1 MDISILELRNAKAL
15 MVDREWLNGILP
27 MAERILNGEIHT
39 EKTEKRMQARVTM
52 AGSGNVFLI
61 GERTSGMQQSDR
73 SGQGAQQMADGGDN
87 ENHGTQVQNNEAYL
101 NIIYIEGM
109 ITRNGGACTYGSKQI
124 RNLMMQASDDEDCK
138 GHVWVID
145 TPGGVATAVSDFKM
159 AVDYAH
165 ERGLMVDSIID
176 GCCASLGIYAGEMC
190 DHLYYTS
197 PTDRIGSVGTFGIF
211 DVMKSGETDPTTG
224 EKHYEIYDP
233 ESYDKNAGWREL
245 AEEGKTDIIVADL
258 KKHGAEFRS
267 FIKSRRPK
275 AKDEMLHGKL
285 YECSEVDGILVDGQR
300 TLQEVFQEV
309 VSYYY
314 QTHKEGQY
322 DSARTGAAQANQ
334 NISSTQTNNINM
346 KEKFPAVFALLEV
359 EEMQMSEGGAFL
371 NEGLLQT
378 LNAAIEAKNQEIA
391 DAKKL
396 ADDLTAERDNLN
408 AQIKIINDEHAAA
421 LTEKDNAISA
431 LEQEKADLQADV
443 NAKADTIEGQ
453 KAQIEQ
459 LQADV
464 DGARASLATAE
475 GTIQE
480 RDQQITDLNGQIE
493 ELQNNAGA
501 QPNAGAA
508 PDNNGGGAEAP
519 EVTISTQYVM
529 DPALSYDENMRR
541 KKEFEAS
548 RK

>member
-1 MDISILELRNAKAL
+1 M
-15 MVDREWLNGILP
+15 
-27 MAERILNGEIHT
+27 
-39 EKTEKRMQARVTM
+39 
-52 AGSGNVFLI
+52 
-61 GERTSGMQQSDR
+61 
-73 SGQGAQQMADGGDN
+73 
-87 ENHGTQVQNNEAYL
+87 
-101 NIIYIEGM
+101 
-109 ITRNGGACTYGSKQI
+109 
-124 RNLMMQASDDEDCK
+124 
-138 GHVWVID
+138 
-145 TPGGVATAVSDFKM
+145 
-159 AVDYAH
+159 
-165 ERGLMVDSIID
+165 
-176 GCCASLGIYAGEMC
+176 
-190 DHLYYTS
+190 
-197 PTDRIGSVGTFGIF
+197 
-211 DVMKSGETDPTTG
+211 
-224 EKHYEIYDP
+224 
-233 ESYDKNAGWREL
+233 
-245 AEEGKTDIIVADL
+245 
-258 KKHGAEFRS
+258 
-267 FIKSRRPK
+267 
-275 AKDEMLHGKL
+275 
-285 YECSEVDGILVDGQR
+285 
-300 TLQEVFQEV
+300 
-309 VSYYY
+309 SYYY

-334 NISSTQTNNINM
+334 NMLNPNNNTINM

-464 DGARASLATAE
+464 DGARTSLATAE

-529 DPALSYDENMRR
+529 DPALSYEENMRR

>member
-1 MDISILELRNAKAL
+1 M
-15 MVDREWLNGILP
+15 LNP
-27 MAERILNGEIHT
+27 
-39 EKTEKRMQARVTM
+39 
-52 AGSGNVFLI
+52 
-61 GERTSGMQQSDR
+61 
-73 SGQGAQQMADGGDN
+73 
-87 ENHGTQVQNNEAYL
+87 NN
-101 NIIYIEGM
+101 N
-109 ITRNGGACTYGSKQI
+109 T
-124 RNLMMQASDDEDCK
+124 
-138 GHVWVID
+138 
-145 TPGGVATAVSDFKM
+145 
-159 AVDYAH
+159 
-165 ERGLMVDSIID
+165 
-176 GCCASLGIYAGEMC
+176 
-190 DHLYYTS
+190 
-197 PTDRIGSVGTFGIF
+197 
-211 DVMKSGETDPTTG
+211 
-224 EKHYEIYDP
+224 
-233 ESYDKNAGWREL
+233 
-245 AEEGKTDIIVADL
+245 
-258 KKHGAEFRS
+258 
-267 FIKSRRPK
+267 
-275 AKDEMLHGKL
+275 
-285 YECSEVDGILVDGQR
+285 
-300 TLQEVFQEV
+300 
-309 VSYYY
+309 
-314 QTHKEGQY
+314 
-322 DSARTGAAQANQ
+322 
-334 NISSTQTNNINM
+334 INM

-421 LTEKDNAISA
+421 ITEKDNAISA

-464 DGARASLATAE
+464 DGARTSLATAE

-501 QPNAGAA
+501 QPQAGAA